1 MSSSLTLTAIFVI
14 QGIIEPVEISRRISK
29 ENDVVADDISES
41 VCIAQSVE
49 HPHKGVSLVRFLLYT
64 ANY

>member
-1 MSSSLTLTAIFVI
+1 MSLSLTLPAIFVI

-41 VCIAQSVE
+41 VCIAQLVE
-49 HPHKGVSLVRFLLYT
+49 QPHKGVSLVRFLLHT
-64 ANY
+64 AF